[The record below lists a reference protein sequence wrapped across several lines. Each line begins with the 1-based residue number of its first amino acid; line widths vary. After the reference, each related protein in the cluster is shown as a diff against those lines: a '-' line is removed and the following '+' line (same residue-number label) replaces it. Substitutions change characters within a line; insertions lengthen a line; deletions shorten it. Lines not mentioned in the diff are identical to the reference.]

1 MTDYHKNQLEL
12 DRRLCGVGGKTLDCL
27 RQLLSKLNS
36 FKVTQM
42 MYDDVV
48 SLRFIQTHS
57 GSCKSPHSNSV
68 ATRIMQSRSDSHSL
82 AQIHSASLRLAQ
94 LQCQQLS
101 HSDPLCHTQWDSL
114 SSAEIHSVPLKSA
127 EYYSDAF
134 SPIWIHSAGLRLLQ
148 IHSDSSRL
156 LILAPLNEICKISCR

>member
-1 MTDYHKNQLEL
+1 MCSQGGLCRHIIDEFLFAGTDKNQLKL
-12 DRRLCGVGGKTLDCL
+12 DRRLCGVGGKTLDYL

-36 FKVTQM
+36 PKVTQM

-48 SLRFIQTHS
+48 SLRLIQTHS

-101 HSDPLCHTQWDSL
+101 HSDPLCDT
-114 SSAEIHSVPLKSA
+114 
-127 EYYSDAF
+127 
-134 SPIWIHSAGLRLLQ
+134 Q
-148 IHSDSSRL
+148 IHSD
-156 LILAPLNEICKISCR
+156 PLSPTGIH